1 MNKNVPNMLTILR
14 VLLVPVFVI
23 LTMYDIIPAPYRYL
37 VCAIVFTVT
46 ALTDMLDGKIARKY
60 NLITNFGKFMDA
72 LADKFMVYSA
82 YLVLVV
88 IDGGT
93 TLMSRLIVWLTVV
106 IFLRD
111 LAINGIRM
119 LAASSSEK
127 VVVAAQWSG
136 KVKTTMQSVS
146 VVVILMEKFFSAVIF
161 KEFFSLGILSY
172 VSIVLTLA
180 ITLWSG
186 IDYVYS
192 YRKFLK
198 FN

>member
-180 ITLWSG
+180 VTLWSG

>member
-1 MNKNVPNMLTILR
+1 MLTILR
-14 VLLVPVFVI
+14 AVLVPVFVI
-23 LTMYDIIPAPYRYL
+23 FTMYDIIPVPYRYL
-37 VCAIVFTVT
+37 VCAAIFAIT

-88 IDGGT
+88 LDGGA

-119 LAASSSEK
+119 LAASSTEK

-146 VVVILMEKFFSAVIF
+146 VVTILVEKALEGIVGGFFTYGV
-161 KEFFSLGILSY
+161 LSY
-172 VSIVLTLA
+172 VCIALTLA
-180 ITLWSG
+180 VTLWSG

-192 YRKFLK
+192 YRKFLN